1 MNYDQGAIDVQIMLR
16 IDSFRAGVQVAR
28 DVDVSEANILH
39 FAGPSMIAV
48 VNHPKAIEAALTML
62 LVRVDEARL
71 ATAEHS
77 CHRSFHQLPARLAT
91 NWRGNP

>member
-1 MNYDQGAIDVQIMLR
+1 MIYDQGAIDIYDQGAIDVQIMLR

-48 VNHPKAIEAALTML
+48 VNHPKAIAAAPPML
-62 LVRVDEARL
+62 PVRVDEARPKGG
-71 ATAEHS
+71 T
-77 CHRSFHQLPARLAT
+77 QLLSLVPSANR
-91 NWRGNP
+91 